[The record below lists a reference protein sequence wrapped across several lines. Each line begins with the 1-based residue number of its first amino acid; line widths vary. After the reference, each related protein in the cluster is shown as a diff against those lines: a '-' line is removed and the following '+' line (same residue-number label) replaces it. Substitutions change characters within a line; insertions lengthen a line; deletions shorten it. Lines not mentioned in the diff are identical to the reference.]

1 VNTPNKRFSDLI
13 RASRQ
18 LRKVLWSDPHRPL
31 YHLTSPE
38 GMWNDANGTVFW
50 KGRYHVF
57 YLGRMPNPKGEQSDW
72 ENDWLPAF
80 EHASSKDLLHWVHHP
95 PAILP
100 AFDGS
105 TPRGIYSGDLIEG
118 APIPTLIYHVPGQGT
133 CIARSEDDDLIEWAP
148 VPENPVITEVEDEEY
163 RVFDPCAWYDNGVY
177 YALIGNKNGRTGYE
191 GDCTSLFRSDN
202 ALDWSYLGPFYKSNR
217 EWTEEIEDCA
227 CPDFFQIGDRHVLL
241 MHGHRPYGMAHFYL
255 GRVEDEVFFPE
266 SHGRMNWPGGQLSA
280 PETLLDPNGRR
291 LMFAWVREARP
302 WEDYG
307 WASVM
312 SCPRELTIEDGEL
325 LIRPAEELK
334 SLRRNHRR
342 ESNIILSG
350 RRKELAWASG
360 SAKEIDL
367 VFRVETAEEVG
378 VCVRSSPSQE
388 EKTLVV
394 WSAVEQTLRVE
405 LDGSTLD
412 ENVQY
417 LPWTKADLDEEGRSF
432 KDCQIAPL
440 EIESGNTLRL
450 RVFLDQSILEVF
462 ANDRLCLT
470 NRIYPTRADSVGVAV
485 FAHGGT
491 AMIESIDAW
500 DMERVNSW

>member
-1 VNTPNKRFSDLI
+1 
-13 RASRQ
+13 
-18 LRKVLWSDPHRPL
+18 
-31 YHLTSPE
+31 
-38 GMWNDANGTVFW
+38 
-50 KGRYHVF
+50 
-57 YLGRMPNPKGEQSDW
+57 
-72 ENDWLPAF
+72 
-80 EHASSKDLLHWVHHP
+80 
-95 PAILP
+95 
-100 AFDGS
+100 
-105 TPRGIYSGDLIEG
+105 
-118 APIPTLIYHVPGQGT
+118 
-133 CIARSEDDDLIEWAP
+133 
-148 VPENPVITEVEDEEY
+148 
-163 RVFDPCAWYDNGVY
+163 
-177 YALIGNKNGRTGYE
+177 
-191 GDCTSLFRSDN
+191 
-202 ALDWSYLGPFYKSNR
+202 
-217 EWTEEIEDCA
+217 
-227 CPDFFQIGDRHVLL
+227 
-241 MHGHRPYGMAHFYL
+241 
-255 GRVEDEVFFPE
+255 
-266 SHGRMNWPGGQLSA
+266 
-280 PETLLDPNGRR
+280 
-291 LMFAWVREARP
+291 
-302 WEDYG
+302 
-307 WASVM
+307 M